1 MAMFPGLSL
10 VFGDEAAA
18 REAITPVESIR
29 TEDGQQLFSCP
40 VFPRRREGKTATFT
54 RRTLLPQPPSIKL
67 DADSGQHARLRYRP
81 LGADNELVATP
92 AELGLAARRIL
103 GGGNTAYH
111 TAEGILL
118 AYGAGISPD
127 PSREKVDVLDVSP
140 SLLANV
146 LNVQPAPTMRGIP
159 SLFAA
164 YSRAMRSE
172 AH

>member
-1 MAMFPGLSL
+1 MG
-10 VFGDEAAA
+10 
-18 REAITPVESIR
+18 
-29 TEDGQQLFSCP
+29 
-40 VFPRRREGKTATFT
+40 
-54 RRTLLPQPPSIKL
+54 
-67 DADSGQHARLRYRP
+67 ADS
-81 LGADNELVATP
+81 ELVATP
-92 AELGLAARRIL
+92 AELGLAARQIL

-127 PSREKVDVLDVSP
+127 PSRKKVDVLDVSP

-164 YSRAMRSE
+164 YSRAMRTE
-172 AH
+172 AN